1 MSFFRKLANWYFRKN
16 ALPYWSIFLL
26 DGVILLL
33 SGFIS
38 YWIFTSWIEATE
50 DIVPLMCTLAVYV
63 LLSIFG
69 IRIFHTYAGVVRFSS
84 FNDLMRVAYANLL
97 SFFIGYGALSS
108 IRMQVWFASRR
119 LTT

>member
-63 LLSIFG
+63 LLSLCAAEYLRYPYLPYVCRCGTFL
-69 IRIFHTYAGVVRFSS
+69 VV
-84 FNDLMRVAYANLL
+84 
-97 SFFIGYGALSS
+97 
-108 IRMQVWFASRR
+108 
-119 LTT
+119 

>member
-84 FNDLMRVAYANLL
+84 FNDLMRVAYANTL
-97 SFFIGYGALSS
+97 SFFIGYGAHFL
-108 IRMQVWFASRR
+108 M
-119 LTT
+119 

>member
-16 ALPYWSIFLL
+16 ALPYWSIFLI

-50 DIVPLMCTLAVYV
+50 AIVPLISVSV
-63 LLSIFG
+63 
-69 IRIFHTYAGVVRFSS
+69 
-84 FNDLMRVAYANLL
+84 
-97 SFFIGYGALSS
+97 SS
-108 IRMQVWFASRR
+108 IRMQVWYVSRR

>member
-69 IRIFHTYAGVVRFSS
+69 IRIFHTYASS
-84 FNDLMRVAYANLL
+84 DGDVCSGHVGDVGSAYPGEDHL
-97 SFFIGYGALSS
+97 
-108 IRMQVWFASRR
+108 
-119 LTT
+119 

>member
-38 YWIFTSWIEATE
+38 YPVGFHQ
-50 DIVPLMCTLAVYV
+50 
-63 LLSIFG
+63 LL
-69 IRIFHTYAGVVRFSS
+69 
-84 FNDLMRVAYANLL
+84 DLYQLD
-97 SFFIGYGALSS
+97 
-108 IRMQVWFASRR
+108 
-119 LTT
+119 